1 MPEPNDP
8 STPAPL
14 AAIPPRRYN
23 PSVNPTGTAKDTN
36 AIRLSVLFFGRL
48 KEAIGH
54 GQESIEIAPDSR
66 IEDVFA
72 LCVARYPE
80 LAEHRRAIAV
90 SRNREFAAW
99 TTQVQAGDEVAF
111 LPPVSGG

>member
-1 MPEPNDP
+1 MPEPVNP
-8 STPAPL
+8 TPTLL

-23 PSVNPTGTAKDTN
+23 STVPATDTN

-48 KEAIGH
+48 KDTIGH
-54 GQESIEIAPDSR
+54 GQESIEIPPDSR
-66 IEDVFA
+66 IEDLFA
-72 LCVARYPE
+72 HCVARYPA
-80 LAEHRRAIAV
+80 LAEHRTAIAV

-99 TTQVQAGDEVAF
+99 TTPLQPGDEVAF